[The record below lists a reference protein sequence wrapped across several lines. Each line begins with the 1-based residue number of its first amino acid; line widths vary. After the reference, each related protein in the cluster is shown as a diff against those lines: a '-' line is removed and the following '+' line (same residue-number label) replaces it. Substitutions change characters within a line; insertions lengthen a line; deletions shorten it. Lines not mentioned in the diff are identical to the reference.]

1 MNLHFSS
8 YYPYEGFLHERL
20 NGYRQHHSMDTECL
34 TTSPYDNILWP
45 HPQAQHEQPHHQQP
59 RPQSNLATQQTPSPL
74 SSAGSVTNTEP
85 SQVITTIHTCW
96 FYLLLYSFML
106 TQQQIPLSLIL

>member
-1 MNLHFSS
+1 M
-8 YYPYEGFLHERL
+8 G
-20 NGYRQHHSMDTECL
+20 TECL

-74 SSAGSVTNTEP
+74 SSAGSITNTEP
-85 SQVITTIHTCW
+85 SPVITTVHTCW
-96 FYLLLYSFML
+96 FYLVLPIFVGSRSSVN
-106 TQQQIPLSLIL
+106 TSSINTVTSVVSTII